1 MKKLIIILITFTAF
15 LSNAQIK
22 LKNIGHKNSDFE
34 DVVITLENGNIVT
47 GMIKNFHNET
57 IKPDLFDAF
66 STLETQ
72 ADLGLKKYQ
81 FKKDKNSPLQP
92 LSLDSVKTVVVMKDR
107 QEIIRWDKLKVKKVM
122 GDLSLKEA
130 KREIFMPLYRE
141 GKINMYVLAVESS
154 HINPQTKA
162 IETSFDVLCYLKNAN
177 DEYSIAPIDSGN
189 TAKMMI
195 NMFSLKDMIITGFK
209 EVGKDCPEFVE
220 KLNEPIDK
228 AQKKEAR
235 RESMENLKIIEKEFR
250 EQGLKGDDLALAM
263 SLQPYFMIIK
273 QYENSCQ

>member
-141 GKINMYVLAVESS
+141 GKINMYVIAFVSENFDHQSNNS
-154 HINPQTKA
+154 DKA
-162 IETSFDVLCYLKNAN
+162 YFLCYLKNAN
-177 DEYSIAPIDSGN
+177 DEFAIAPIDRGN

-195 NMFSLKDMIITGFK
+195 NMFSLKEMIITGFK

-220 KLNEPIDK
+220 KLNEPVDK
-228 AQKKEAR
+228 AQKKETR
-235 RESMENLKIIEKEFR
+235 KENMENLKKIENEI
-250 EQGLKGDDLALAM
+250 EEIGLKGYELALAK
-263 SLQPYFMIIK
+263 SLQPYFMFIN